1 MARKIALLIGVS
13 DYGAGLKS
21 LQCPINGVAAMQ
33 SILECPEIGG
43 FDEVVALLN
52 PDVGEM
58 RSRISEVFAS
68 LTKRDLVLFYF
79 TGHGLKDMTGDF
91 YLTTTQTEL
100 FPNGRPNAGTAVEAD
115 FLKRELSNCTA
126 ERKVVI
132 LDCCFGA
139 AFADGFLAM
148 SDESVDIEAQ
158 LGGKGWCI
166 LTSSTSSR
174 YALEQQGKS
183 LSVYTRYLVEGL
195 KTGGA
200 APDGQDFISVQNLHE
215 YVTEQIRVAAP
226 AMEPAIFNAQEGYS
240 IVIASVQLNNEQR
253 YRKQVQQKVRNGAIG
268 PAGLAVLR
276 QWQQR
281 LAIADRQAAAI
292 EAEILQP
299 YRERQKH
306 LALYIQA
313 LEAEKTVSYP
323 LNELA
328 IQDLKDL
335 QRLLSLRDEDV
346 CFVEQQIFD
355 QQCVEQ
361 GTGSSAKRPAEGLA
375 ERPAAGL
382 AEESEEGPVKH
393 QAEQQIEQQIEQPMP
408 SWLRSA
414 GHSQDRSQNH
424 GQSCSQNRSQN
435 AIAQQWVRAIRVTP
449 KSLQPLQFQDI
460 QFKTLRVNAQGKVI
474 KRSRGEATT
483 FIEKLGAG
491 ITLKMVRIPSGRFT
505 MGAAAGEKE
514 ASDNEYPPKAVSLS
528 EFWIGQYVVTQAQ
541 WKAIMGPKVI
551 NAQTPPNAIHRIKK
565 PLQPIDNIFWT
576 DAVEFCQRLSQL
588 TGRDY
593 RLPSDAQWEYAC
605 RAETTTP
612 FHFGDTLTPDLA
624 NYNGNYAYGEGP
636 KGLYR
641 EQSTE
646 VGCFPPNGFGL
657 YDMHGNVWEWCLDG
671 WQNFEPHS
679 PARDNIQRLSGQKKS
694 LRGGS
699 WFYLPTNC
707 RSAHRLTYP
716 FHSRTDDI
724 GFRVVCT
731 LPSTL

>member
-1 MARKIALLIGVS
+1 MAKKIALLIGVGN
-13 DYGAGLKS
+13 YGAGLKS
-21 LQCPINGVAAMQ
+21 LQCPVNGVAAMQ
-33 SILECPEIGG
+33 SMLACPEIGN
-43 FDEVVALLN
+43 FDEVVVLLN

-58 RSRISEVFAS
+58 RSRISEVFAN

-100 FPNGRPNAGTAVEAD
+100 FANGRPNAGTAVEAD
-115 FLKRELSNCTA
+115 FLKRELSNCAAT
-126 ERKVVI
+126 RKVVI

-139 AFADGFLAM
+139 AFADGFLTM
-148 SDESVDIEAQ
+148 SDESVNIEAQ
-158 LGGKGWCI
+158 LGGKGWCV

-174 YALEQQGKS
+174 YALEQQGQS

-200 APDGQDFISVQNLHE
+200 APDGQDYISVQNLHE
-215 YVTEQIRVAAP
+215 YVSKQVRVAAP
-226 AMEPAIFNAQEGYS
+226 AMEPTIFNGQEGYN
-240 IVIASVQLNNEQR
+240 IVVASVQLDSEQR
-253 YRKQVQQKVRNGAIG
+253 YRKQVQQKVRNGEIG
-268 PAGLAVLR
+268 PAGHAVLK

-281 LAIADRQAAAI
+281 LSLSDRQATAV
-292 EAEILQP
+292 EDEILQP

-306 LALYIQA
+306 LALYTQA
-313 LEAEKTVSYP
+313 LEAEKNITYP
-323 LNELA
+323 LNEVA
-328 IQDLKDL
+328 VQDLKDL
-335 QRLLSLRDEDV
+335 QRLLNLRDEDV
-346 CFVEQQIFD
+346 RSVEQRILGQSAGSAAYSSPMSPD
-355 QQCVEQ
+355 LSPDLPSERSPDRTDRGLQVLSRQEQ
-361 GTGSSAKRPAEGLA
+361 DAKGDTKKDTEKSWPMLSAPGPAKRT
-375 ERPAAGL
+375 
-382 AEESEEGPVKH
+382 
-393 QAEQQIEQQIEQPMP
+393 
-408 SWLRSA
+408 
-414 GHSQDRSQNH
+414 
-424 GQSCSQNRSQN
+424 QN

-449 KSLQPLQFQDI
+449 KALQPLQYEAI
-460 QFKTLRVNAQGKVI
+460 HFKTERVNAQGRTI
-474 KRSRGEATT
+474 KRLRGEATV
-483 FIEKLGAG
+483 FIEKLIEG
-491 ITLKMVRIPSGRFT
+491 ITLKMVRIPSGKFT

-514 ASDNEYPPKAVSLS
+514 ASESEYPPKDVRLP
-528 EFWIGQYVVTQAQ
+528 EFWMGQYAVTQAQ

-551 NAQTPPNAIHRIKK
+551 NSKASSHAPHRIKK

-593 RLPSDAQWEYAC
+593 RLPSSAQWEYAC

-624 NYNGNYAYGEGP
+624 NYNGNYTYGDGP
-636 KGLYR
+636 KGKYR

-671 WQNFEPHS
+671 WQNFEPNS
-679 PARDNIQRLSGQKKS
+679 PARDNIQRLSGKKKS

-707 RSAHRLTYP
+707 RSAYHLSYP

-724 GFRVVCT
+724 GFRVTCL

>member
-1 MARKIALLIGVS
+1 MARKIALLIGVG

-21 LQCPINGVAAMQ
+21 LQCPVNGAIAMQ

-43 FDEVVALLN
+43 FDEVVTLLN

-115 FLKRELSNCTA
+115 FLKRELGNCAA

-148 SDESVDIEAQ
+148 SDENVDIEVQ

-166 LTSSTSSR
+166 ITSSTSSR

-215 YVTEQIRVAAP
+215 YVAEQIRVAAP
-226 AMEPAIFNAQEGYS
+226 AMEPAIFNGQEGYN
-240 IVIASVQLNNEQR
+240 IAIASVQLNNEQR

-281 LAIADRQAAAI
+281 LAISDRQAAAI
-292 EAEILQP
+292 EVEILQP

-306 LALYIQA
+306 LALYVQA

-323 LNELA
+323 LNEVA
-328 IQDLKDL
+328 VQDLKDL

-346 CFVEQQIFD
+346 RFVEQQVFG
-355 QQCVEQ
+355 QQSVEQ
-361 GTGSSAKRPAEGLA
+361 AIEPSA
-375 ERPAAGL
+375 ERLEERPVERSAAR
-382 AEESEEGPVKH
+382 P
-393 QAEQQIEQQIEQPMP
+393 IEQQAKHLVEQPVFDRSVP
-408 SWLRSA
+408 SLSRSA
-414 GHSQDRSQNH
+414 EHSQNH
-424 GQSCSQNRSQN
+424 SQNRSQNRSQN
-435 AIAQQWVRAIRVTP
+435 AATQQWVRAIRVTP
-449 KSLQPLQFQDI
+449 KSLEPLQYRTV
-460 QFKTLRVNAQGKVI
+460 QFKTLRVNAHGRII
-474 KRSRGEATT
+474 KRIRAEATT
-483 FIEKLGAG
+483 FTEKLSAG
-491 ITLKMVRIPSGRFT
+491 ITLKMVRIPSGKFT
-505 MGAAAGEKE
+505 MGAAAGERE
-514 ASDNEYPPKAVSLS
+514 ASDNEYPPKAVSLP

-551 NAQTPPNAIHRIKK
+551 NPQAPPNTIHRIKK

-605 RAETTTP
+605 RAKTTTP

-624 NYNGNYAYGEGP
+624 NYNGNYTYGEGP
-636 KGLYR
+636 KGSYR

-646 VGCFPPNGFGL
+646 VGCFAPNGFGL

-724 GFRVVCT
+724 GFRVVCI
-731 LPSTL
+731 LPSTP